1 MATGLRERKKQ
12 QTREL
17 IAETA
22 RRLFSERGFE
32 RVSVAEIARVADVS
46 EKTVFNYFPTKEDLV
61 YWRLESFETE
71 LLDTIRSRA
80 VGESVLDAF
89 GRFARQPR
97 GMLGKYDPETQERLA
112 AVSRM
117 IASSPALLAREQQIF
132 AGYTAS
138 LAALIAEETG
148 ASDDDVE
155 PWVAA
160 NAIMGVHRR
169 SSTSPGREWSRAS
182 GTRSWRARCSRRP
195 TRRWRCSSAASA
207 ATRSRSPEP
216 ADVAGGERRRT
227 QHDHDQAAGEHRLL
241 GAEQLRRGRDERE
254 AERHRSRRREPV
266 Q

>member
-1 MATGLRERKKQ
+1 VATGLRERKKQ

-32 RVSVAEIARVADVS
+32 HVSVAEIARVADVS
-46 EKTVFNYFPTKEDLV
+46 EKTVFNYFPTKEGLV

-80 VGESVLDAF
+80 VGESVLEAF
-89 GRFARQPR
+89 GRFAREPR

-132 AGYTAS
+132 TGYTAS

-148 ASDDDVE
+148 AAPDDLLPGVIARSLAWTHRLVFRAAFGRVIAGEDHAA
-155 PWVAA
+155 VAA
-160 NAIMGVHRR
+160 DLREQARRAYDQLEHGLRDYGVR
-169 SSTSPGREWSRAS
+169 
-182 GTRSWRARCSRRP
+182 
-195 TRRWRCSSAASA
+195 
-207 ATRSRSPEP
+207 
-216 ADVAGGERRRT
+216 
-227 QHDHDQAAGEHRLL
+227 
-241 GAEQLRRGRDERE
+241 
-254 AERHRSRRREPV
+254 
-266 Q
+266 